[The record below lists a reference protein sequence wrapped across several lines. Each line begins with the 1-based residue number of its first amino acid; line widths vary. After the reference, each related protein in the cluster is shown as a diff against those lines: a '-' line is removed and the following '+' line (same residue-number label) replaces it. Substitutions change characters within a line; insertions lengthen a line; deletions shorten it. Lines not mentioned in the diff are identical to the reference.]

1 MREKTIFQV
10 MVEEEYE
17 RSLRVIEVYTEEIK
31 KYPKGNLQIKKQGN
45 KEYYYL
51 IYRDENSKIV
61 SEYVGCDMD
70 DICEIKK
77 KINMRKQKE
86 KAIKQLKLGIKEMEY
101 MLAYKGWK
109 E

>member
-70 DICEIKK
+70 DICEIKRKLICGNK
-77 KINMRKQKE
+77 KKR
-86 KAIKQLKLGIKEMEY
+86 L
-101 MLAYKGWK
+101 
-109 E
+109 